1 MPLPK
6 DIKITS
12 ECPVCK
18 AKSAFQSVEVIQH
31 FSEAQL
37 VHVVCQKCQGALV
50 VLVTQTALG
59 VNSFGILT
67 DLKNVEV
74 KKFVRGEAITADDIL
89 KIRETL
95 SE

>member
-1 MPLPK
+1 MSLPK

-18 AKSAFQSVEVIQH
+18 AESAFQDVEIMQQ
-31 FSEAQL
+31 FPGAQL
-37 VHVVCQKCQGALV
+37 AHVVCQKCQGALV

-67 DLKNVEV
+67 DLKKEEV
-74 KKFVRGEAITADDIL
+74 NKFVGREAITADDIL
-89 KIRETL
+89 KIRGTL
-95 SE
+95 NN